1 MPTVVIVE
9 RVPGRADAILAG
21 IGDAAVT
28 CVAEDALEALRLAVE
43 LRPDAVVVGTATG
56 DMPST
61 SLLRRL
67 AADERLTGV
76 RRVALAGEREEDPS
90 PEELITAGAQLVL
103 PAAAAGELG
112 GRLWAAATAAE
123 RCVIYSTVTVF
134 ARLRGWSTLRPR
146 RRAIR

>member
-1 MPTVVIVE
+1 MIVE

-43 LRPDAVVVGTATG
+43 LRPDAIVVGTATG
-56 DMPST
+56 DMPAT

-67 AADERLTGV
+67 AADERLVGV
-76 RRVALAGEREEDPS
+76 RRVALAGEREADHS
-90 PEELITAGAQLVL
+90 PEALITAGAQLVL
-103 PAAAAGELG
+103 PAAAAEELG

-123 RCVIYSTVTVF
+123 R
-134 ARLRGWSTLRPR
+134 
-146 RRAIR
+146 